1 MLRKIGLF
9 FLIFLGFFLIFSW
22 KNLYQ
27 NIMFAFFLDS
37 EIPEV
42 RYNQSLQIAKNG
54 DFEAAQKII
63 PDSMNQFPERL
74 FELRGDILFALHSDS
89 GAILS
94 EYEKSLQIQENS
106 RIREK
111 IALLSEQNLDEKK
124 SEDFSDSDEQK
135 TENNEIKNQIS
146 EDQEKRQEYLNP
158 YRANT
163 KNFQRDLQNLKNL
176 LREDD
181 FSEHKDW

>member
-37 EIPEV
+37 EIPEI
-42 RYNQSLQIAKNG
+42 RYNQALQIAKNG
-54 DFEAAQKII
+54 DFQAAQKII
-63 PDSMNQFPERL
+63 PETMEHFSERL
-74 FELRGDILFALHSDS
+74 FELRGDILFALEENS
-89 GAILS
+89 GSILL
-94 EYEKSLQIQENS
+94 EYEKSLQIEENS

-124 SEDFSDSDEQK
+124 SENSSDSDEEK
-135 TENNEIKNQIS
+135 PKNDEIKNQIS
-146 EDQEKRQEYLNP
+146 EDQEKRHEYLNP

>member
-1 MLRKIGLF
+1 
-9 FLIFLGFFLIFSW
+9 
-22 KNLYQ
+22 
-27 NIMFAFFLDS
+27 MFAFFLNS
-37 EIPEV
+37 EIPEI

-124 SEDFSDSDEQK
+124 S
-135 TENNEIKNQIS
+135 
-146 EDQEKRQEYLNP
+146 
-158 YRANT
+158 
-163 KNFQRDLQNLKNL
+163 
-176 LREDD
+176 
-181 FSEHKDW
+181 